1 MTTTESIRIQRAA
14 APSRIMRVSDKRFL
28 AEGVVNLRL
37 EDVTGSDLPPWS
49 PGAHI
54 DIELEPGLVRQY
66 SLCGAQQDRSGW
78 TIAVLL
84 DAGGRGGSRYVHE
97 HLDEGQ
103 QLTVTGPR
111 NNFELQPAQSYVF
124 VAGGIGI
131 TPLLPMIEQAETER
145 ANWTL
150 VYCGRSRT
158 SMAFL
163 DIAEK
168 YPDKVHIHVDDESG
182 IFDFPDFLGSPRD
195 STLVYACGPNGLLG
209 VVEGCCADWPSESFH
224 CERFSPVQ
232 FDGVVD
238 SEFIV
243 SLDRS
248 GRDVV
253 VRQSQS
259 IIDALDEAGI
269 RTLSSCG
276 EGTCGTCETGII
288 SGRADHRDSILD
300 ASERES
306 NTTMMICVSRAS
318 GDRIVLDL

>member
-1 MTTTESIRIQRAA
+1 MTTTESIGIQRAA
-14 APSRIMRVSDKRFL
+14 APSRTMRVSGKHVL
-28 AEGVVNLRL
+28 ADGVVSLRL
-37 EDVTGSDLPPWS
+37 EDVTGSDLPAWS

-66 SLCGAQQDRSGW
+66 SLCGALQDRSSW
-78 TIAVLL
+78 IIAVLL

-111 NNFELQPAQSYVF
+111 NNFELEPAQSYVF
-124 VAGGIGI
+124 IAGGIGI
-131 TPLLPMIEQAETER
+131 TPLLPMIEQAETES
-145 ANWTL
+145 ADWTL
-150 VYCGRSRT
+150 IYCGRSRN
-158 SMAFL
+158 SMAYL

-168 YPDKVHIHVDDESG
+168 YPDQVRVHVDDESG
-182 IFDFPDFLGSPRD
+182 IFDFADLLGTPRD
-195 STLVYACGPNGLLG
+195 STLVYACGPNGLLE
-209 VVEGCCADWPSESFH
+209 VVEGCCADWDANSFR
-224 CERFSPVQ
+224 CERFSPVKL
-232 FDGVVD
+232 DDVVD

-253 VRQSQS
+253 VRPSQS
-259 IIDALDEAGI
+259 IIEALDSVGI

-288 SGRADHRDSILD
+288 SGRAEHRDSILD

-306 NTTMMICVSRAS
+306 NTTLMICVSRAC